1 MTFVTDFAS
10 SSYKRLNYTLR
21 PKSRL
26 SYARPEDSLPKAA
39 IINLI
44 EHIFGISKIT
54 DMFEELKRE
63 NHPESD
69 VFEAGFKKLNIKLD
83 YDKKQLAKI
92 PKDGPVIFISNHAFG
107 LLDGMTLN
115 HFAAKTRG
123 NFKTLLNRAST
134 LCRDDKF
141 GKLFLP
147 IDFADTKD
155 AIRTNINSKREA
167 LRDLKEGG
175 TIVIFPS
182 GGTATAPWIF
192 DTAIEGEWKLFSAKM
207 IQMSKATVVPTY
219 FPGQN
224 SFRFHLANK
233 ISHTLRYA
241 LVVHEFWR
249 RRNSSVRVEIGDP
262 IPFEKLSH
270 IKSRR
275 ELLDHIRGVVFSL
288 DRKRSRQ
295 ERQEKRQ
302 ERRRSFFS

>member
-1 MTFVTDFAS
+1 MTLDNNFAS
-10 SSYKRLNYTLR
+10 ISYKRLSRILR
-21 PKSRL
+21 PRSRL
-26 SYARPEDSLPKAA
+26 SYATPEDSLPRAA
-39 IINLI
+39 LINFV
-44 EHIFGISKIT
+44 EHMFGISAIT
-54 DMFEELKRE
+54 NIFEELKKE
-63 NHPESD
+63 NHPADD
-69 VFEAGFKKLNIKLD
+69 VFEAGFRKLNIRLD

-107 LLDGMTLN
+107 LLDGMMLN
-115 HFAAKTRG
+115 HLAAKTRS

-134 LCRDDKF
+134 LCRDEHF

-147 IDFADTKD
+147 IDFEGTKE
-155 AIRTNINSKREA
+155 AIRTNIESKKQA

-175 TIVIFPS
+175 TIIIFPS
-182 GGTATAPWIF
+182 GGTATAPWVF
-192 DTAIEGEWKLFSAKM
+192 DTAVEGEWKLFSAKM

-233 ISHTLRYA
+233 ISRPLRYA
-241 LVVHEFWR
+241 LVVNEMWR

-270 IKSRR
+270 LKSRR

-288 DRKRSRQ
+288 DRRQ
-295 ERQEKRQ
+295 RRI
-302 ERRRSFFS
+302 ERRKSFFE